1 MEGKQLKKHLF
12 LTTILLFSL
21 LFNASIYFI
30 KVAQAY
36 PYTKA
41 DIQLSLNWLRNQQ
54 NSDGSIG
61 SFAISSWVVMAI
73 AASGD
78 DPNKWVKNE
87 VSIVQYL
94 KNNINALSTC
104 TDYSRFILSMV
115 AAGEDP
121 RNINGVDLIAKL
133 ESFYDGTQFGDP
145 TLLNDDFWAVM
156 ALISAG
162 IYKDDPKIQNSIT
175 FIKNHQTASGGWSF
189 DVNATYGP
197 DVDDTSAAIMALIS
211 AGESPQSESIV
222 NALNYIKSTQDST
235 GGFNSGWGYSAE
247 TDSWAIQAIVAAGQN
262 PTSPDWTVNG
272 NNPVTHLL
280 TYRNS
285 DGSFKDWSGSP
296 SVWTTAYAIPA
307 LLGKP
312 YPVIKGVKV
321 NVRIEGQYST
331 IWNGEVFVAWSNITD
346 KDGKSHYYAEPTVLG
361 ALDAASRKAGFN
373 YIVDYSWGLA
383 YVSSINNEAA
393 SGLKGWLFRVNYYTT
408 GSYSADQFILNKVE
422 TPPPPHT
429 YILWYYGE
437 WGYKV
442 TRISIDK
449 TIVQKGEPFTVSVE
463 YLDDNAGS
471 WLPLENATVYANATT
486 YLTNSTGKTIIKL
499 YKEGTYIVYAEKQ
512 GFVRSEKIQVTVCP
526 GVGEN
531 SSNLEVTLIPALS
544 IEVSPNSINFGTLGP
559 GDTSQAFALRL
570 TNGGSLNAKVSVTV
584 VDYES
589 TVFQDCLQL
598 AEESQGAWVHWRSY
612 GKKDIEGHGGT
623 KTIYVRLQIPT
634 NYPTPVIGV
643 NTGKI
648 TFWLEPA

>member
-1 MEGKQLKKHLF
+1 MKKASL
-12 LTTILLFSL
+12 LIVLILLSIIS
-21 LFNASIYFI
+21 ASIYSTGI
-30 KVAQAY
+30 AQAY
-36 PYTKA
+36 PYSKTE
-41 DIQLSLNWLRNQQ
+41 IQSSLDWLRNQQ
-54 NSDGSIG
+54 NPDGSIG

-94 KNNINALSTC
+94 KNNINALLTC
-104 TDYSRFILSMV
+104 NDYSRFILSMV

-121 RNINGVDLIAKL
+121 RSINGVDLIAKL

-162 IYKDDPKIQNSIT
+162 IYKDDPKIQNSIS

-197 DVDDTSAAIMALIS
+197 DVDSTAAAIMALIS
-211 AGESPQSESIV
+211 AGEPPQSESIV
-222 NALNYIKSTQDST
+222 KALNYVKSTQDST

-247 TDSWAIQAIVAAGQN
+247 TDSWAIQAIVAAGQD
-262 PTSPDWTVNG
+262 PTSSDWTVDG
-272 NNPVTHLL
+272 KNPVDHLL
-280 TYRNS
+280 TYRNP
-285 DGSFKDWSGSP
+285 DGSFNDWSNSP

-321 NVRIEGQYST
+321 NIRVEGQYST
-331 IWNGEVFVAWSNITD
+331 IWSGEVFVAWSNITD
-346 KDGKSHYYAEPTVLG
+346 KNGVPHYYAEPTVLG
-361 ALDAASRKAGFN
+361 ALDAASKKGGFA
-373 YIVDYSWGLA
+373 YIVDYSYGLA
-383 YVSSINNEAA
+383 YVSSIAGETA

-463 YLDDNAGS
+463 YLNDNTGS
-471 WLPLENATVYANATT
+471 WLSLENATVYANTTT

-526 GVGEN
+526 GAGEN

-544 IEVSPNSINFGTLGP
+544 IEVSPNLINFGILGP
-559 GDTSQAFALRL
+559 GDTSQAFALHL
-570 TNGGSLNAKVSVTV
+570 VNGGSFNAKVSVTV